1 MRLDLGC
8 GAKKVALFTTSLAAG
23 GAEKSLLRIAECLT
37 DQGKQVLLIVASL
50 DGVIQKPER
59 LEIKHLSKRA
69 IVRFSLLRKLWLATR
84 LKWVLLSNN
93 CDLVISTLPTA
104 DEIVAL
110 SRFPKTIFRIANLYG
125 LDVDAQRSEL
135 KRRRRLRRYRKLYEN
150 RPIVCTTEY
159 MAEHMRTYFGARK
172 ISVIHNFN
180 DQPWCSD
187 ISQPVFQQSYCIH
200 IGRFVPQ
207 KRHQFLLEVWASRGS
222 LPDLVLLTQHSP
234 ELDIEI
240 QRLGLEDRVIVVG
253 YVQDP
258 MPLIGA
264 SQCLVLC
271 SDYEG
276 FPSVLLEA
284 MHAKTRIASGSCGG
298 VASEICSRVPEVICR
313 NDSIQE
319 FGADLE
325 EILKRPVPDYSTTLS
340 WYSRERA
347 NHLWSALI
355 DQMV

>member
-1 MRLDLGC
+1 MILDRLTG
-8 GAKKVALFTTSLAAG
+8 GRKVAFFTTSLAAG
-23 GAEKSLLRIAECLT
+23 GAEKSLLRIANALA
-37 DQGKQVLLIVASL
+37 DHDVPVIFIAASFG
-50 DGVIQKPER
+50 GVIQEPEQ
-59 LEIKHLSKRA
+59 LEVKYLSKMA

-84 LKWVLLSNN
+84 LKWVLFTNN
-93 CDLVISTLPTA
+93 CDLLISTLPTA

-110 SRFPKTIFRIANLYG
+110 SRFPRTIFRIANLYG

-180 DQPWCSD
+180 DHPWCADDSR
-187 ISQPVFQQSYCIH
+187 VAFQQRYCIH
-200 IGRFVPQ
+200 VGRFVPQ
-207 KRHQFLLEVWASRGS
+207 KRHQFLLEVWASRGG

-234 ELDIEI
+234 KLDIEI
-240 QRLGLEDRVIVVG
+240 QRLGLEGRVIVVG

-298 VASEICSRVPEVICR
+298 VASEICSRIPEVICR
-313 NDSIQE
+313 HDSIQE
-319 FGADLE
+319 FGAHLE
-325 EILKRPVPDYSTTLS
+325 KILKRPVPDYSATIS

-347 NHLWSALI
+347 TRLWSVLI
-355 DQMV
+355 GQTV

>member
-1 MRLDLGC
+1 MRLDRGC

-110 SRFPKTIFRIANLYG
+110 SRFPRTIFRIANLYG
-125 LDVDAQRSEL
+125 LDVDAQRSES
-135 KRRRRLRRYRKLYEN
+135 KRRRRFRRYRKLYED

-180 DQPWCSD
+180 DHPWCADDSR
-187 ISQPVFQQSYCIH
+187 VAFQQRYCIH
-200 IGRFVPQ
+200 VGRFVPQ
-207 KRHQFLLEVWASRGS
+207 KRHQFLLEVWASRGG

-234 ELDIEI
+234 KLDIEI
-240 QRLGLEDRVIVVG
+240 QRLGLEGRVIVVG

-298 VASEICSRVPEVICR
+298 VASEICSRIPEVICR
-313 NDSIQE
+313 HDSIQE
-319 FGADLE
+319 FGAHLE
-325 EILKRPVPDYSTTLS
+325 KILKRPVPDYSATIS

-347 NHLWSALI
+347 TRLWSVLI
-355 DQMV
+355 GQTV

>member
-1 MRLDLGC
+1 MRLDRGC

-125 LDVDAQRSEL
+125 LDVDAQRSES
-135 KRRRRLRRYRKLYEN
+135 KRRRRFRRYRKLYED

-180 DQPWCSD
+180 DHPWCADDSR
-187 ISQPVFQQSYCIH
+187 VAFQQRYCIH
-200 IGRFVPQ
+200 VGRFVPQ
-207 KRHQFLLEVWASRGS
+207 KRHQFLLEVWASRGG

-234 ELDIEI
+234 KLDIEI
-240 QRLGLEDRVIVVG
+240 QRLGLEGRVIVVG

>member
-1 MRLDLGC
+1 MILDRLTG
-8 GAKKVALFTTSLAAG
+8 GKKVAFFTTSLAAG
-23 GAEKSLLRIAECLT
+23 GAEKSLLRIASALA
-37 DQGKQVLLIVASL
+37 DHDVPVIFIAASFG
-50 DGVIQKPER
+50 GVIQEPEQ
-59 LEIKHLSKRA
+59 LEVKYLSKMA

-84 LKWVLLSNN
+84 LKWVLFTNN
-93 CDLVISTLPTA
+93 CDLLISTLPTA

-180 DQPWCSD
+180 DHPWCADDSRLA
-187 ISQPVFQQSYCIH
+187 FQQSYCIH

-222 LPDLVLLTQHSP
+222 FPDLVLLTQHSP
-234 ELDIEI
+234 KLDIEI

-298 VASEICSRVPEVICR
+298 VASEICSRIPEVICW

-319 FGADLE
+319 FGAHLE
-325 EILKRPVPDYSTTLS
+325 KILKRPVPDYSATIS

-347 NHLWSALI
+347 THLWSVLI
-355 DQMV
+355 GQTV

>member
-1 MRLDLGC
+1 LL
-8 GAKKVALFTTSLAAG
+8 LFSLAAWVI
-23 GAEKSLLRIAECLT
+23 SYR
-37 DQGKQVLLIVASL
+37 VASAAVFL
-50 DGVIQKPER
+50 GLILGLHWIFKFF
-59 LEIKHLSKRA
+59 LF
-69 IVRFSLLRKLWLATR
+69 FS
-84 LKWVLLSNN
+84 
-93 CDLVISTLPTA
+93 
-104 DEIVAL
+104 
-110 SRFPKTIFRIANLYG
+110 
-125 LDVDAQRSEL
+125 
-135 KRRRRLRRYRKLYEN
+135 RRRYKTRVFFGSVLGLFVYLLVGR
-150 RPIVCTTEY
+150 IVCTTEY
-159 MAEHMRTYFGARK
+159 MAEHMRTYFRARK

-200 IGRFVPQ
+200 VGRFVPQ

>member
-1 MRLDLGC
+1 MILDRLTG
-8 GAKKVALFTTSLAAG
+8 GRKVAFFTTSLAAG
-23 GAEKSLLRIAECLT
+23 GAEKSLLRIANALA
-37 DQGKQVLLIVASL
+37 DHDVPVIFIAASFG
-50 DGVIQKPER
+50 GVIQEPEQ
-59 LEIKHLSKRA
+59 LEVKYLSKIA

-84 LKWVLLSNN
+84 LKWVLFTNN
-93 CDLVISTLPTA
+93 CDLLISTLPTA

-110 SRFPKTIFRIANLYG
+110 SRFPRTIFRIANLYG

-180 DQPWCSD
+180 DHPWCADDSRLA
-187 ISQPVFQQSYCIH
+187 FQQRYCIH
-200 IGRFVPQ
+200 VGRFVPQ
-207 KRHQFLLEVWASRGS
+207 KRHQFLLEVWASRGG

-234 ELDIEI
+234 KLDIEI
-240 QRLGLEDRVIVVG
+240 QRLGLEGRVIVVG

-298 VASEICSRVPEVICR
+298 VASEICSRIPEVICR
-313 NDSIQE
+313 HDSIQE
-319 FGADLE
+319 FGAHLE
-325 EILKRPVPDYSTTLS
+325 KILKRPVPDYSATIS

-347 NHLWSALI
+347 TRLWSVLI
-355 DQMV
+355 GQTV